1 MAIEKALPGSGEPD
15 DGSVEEIEIEI
26 VNPEAVSI
34 ETPDGGVV
42 IDFDP
47 DANEDDIEF
56 GANLAEHLDDS
67 ELGSITSEV
76 VGAFEA
82 DRNSRS
88 EWEET
93 YIKGLDLLGL
103 KIEERTTPWPG
114 ACGVFHPVLS
124 EAVIR
129 FQAQSIME
137 TFPAKGP
144 VRTQIVG
151 DLTEEKE
158 SQANRVKEEM
168 NYQLTEGM
176 PDYRSEHENMLFALP
191 LAGSAFKK
199 VYYDTDME
207 RPTAVFVPAEDMVV
221 AYGAS
226 D

>member
-1 MAIEKALPGSGEPD
+1 MGAS
-15 DGSVEEIEIEI
+15 
-26 VNPEAVSI
+26 NVS
-34 ETPDGGVV
+34 
-42 IDFDP
+42 
-47 DANEDDIEF
+47 
-56 GANLAEHLDDS
+56 
-67 ELGSITSEV
+67 
-76 VGAFEA
+76 
-82 DRNSRS
+82 
-88 EWEET
+88 
-93 YIKGLDLLGL
+93 
-103 KIEERTTPWPG
+103 
-114 ACGVFHPVLS
+114 HPVLA

-158 SQANRVKEEM
+158 AQAIRVQTEM

-199 VYYDTDME
+199 VYYDADME

-226 D
+226 DLLVVGAIPT

>member
-88 EWEET
+88 EW
-93 YIKGLDLLGL
+93 
-103 KIEERTTPWPG
+103 
-114 ACGVFHPVLS
+114 
-124 EAVIR
+124 
-129 FQAQSIME
+129 
-137 TFPAKGP
+137 
-144 VRTQIVG
+144 
-151 DLTEEKE
+151 
-158 SQANRVKEEM
+158 
-168 NYQLTEGM
+168 
-176 PDYRSEHENMLFALP
+176 
-191 LAGSAFKK
+191 
-199 VYYDTDME
+199 
-207 RPTAVFVPAEDMVV
+207 
-221 AYGAS
+221 
-226 D
+226 